1 MSNKELL
8 KQLELEKQRRAN
20 NRANSGMIAE
30 SDNRGSLS
38 SENRYA
44 WEYELEAYRA
54 QRQKSKWLV
63 AGALCGVLS
72 LILEVVFH
80 WGTILSL
87 TGMMPIK

>member
-1 MSNKELL
+1 MSNRELL

-20 NRANSGMIAE
+20 NRVNSGMAVE

-38 SENRYA
+38 SEHRYA

-54 QRQKSKWLV
+54 QRQKGKWLV
-63 AGALCGVLS
+63 AGALCGFLS

-80 WGTILSL
+80 WSTILSL
-87 TGMMPIK
+87 TGLLPIK